1 MTPIIFNIVPPILT
15 YQFIANISQHYR
27 SDVAIALAEQRGGYR
42 HVGLRRYGY
51 AWEAE
56 SSGHIRMCF
65 YVDFDHW

>member
-42 HVGLRRYGY
+42 HVRRYGY

-56 SSGHIRMCF
+56 SSGHIGLRMCF